1 MTTTVVVDGAE
12 AAAGTEAL
20 HKLKSTVPPLYLSP
34 SPDLSKAARIAS
46 QYVFSS
52 LKPYTPKSSFNRLLV
67 EEDFDAEQ
75 IWQQIDIQSQPL
87 ISSLRRQV
95 RNFEKNP
102 EEIKL
107 FNLSESKGNDGDD
120 VKEEENRE
128 TLDLQR
134 EVEDEELEGF
144 DDEDEDEDEDEDDE
158 EEEEEGT
165 GEGVEDKFLKIKE
178 LEEFLEEDEAKEYG
192 LKGKKKGKSS
202 NEGKIADEDSDEEED
217 EEEGEEGEEEDD
229 EEEDQ
234 DVSHNLTF

>member
-1 MTTTVVVDGAE
+1 MTTTVVVGGAE

-20 HKLKSTVPPLYLSP
+20 QKLKSTVPPLYLSP
-34 SPDLSKAARIAS
+34 SPDLSKAVRISS
-46 QYVFSS
+46 QYFFSS

-144 DDEDEDEDEDEDDE
+144 DDEDEDEDDE

-192 LKGKKKGKSS
+192 LKRKKKGKSS